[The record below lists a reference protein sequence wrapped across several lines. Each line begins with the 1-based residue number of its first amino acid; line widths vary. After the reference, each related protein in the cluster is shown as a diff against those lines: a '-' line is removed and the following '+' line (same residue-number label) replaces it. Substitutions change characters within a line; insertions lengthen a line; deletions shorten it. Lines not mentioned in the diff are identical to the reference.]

1 MGAVYHHNGVAMV
14 RMIAGTDLMNAT
26 VQVQGHQ
33 LLANV
38 SNGAEILNWNANSRL
53 LPRCE

>member
-1 MGAVYHHNGVAMV
+1 MGGVYHNDGIAMV
-14 RMIAGTDLMNAT
+14 RMTARTDLMKTT

-38 SNGAEILNWNANSRL
+38 SNGAEILN
-53 LPRCE
+53 

>member
-1 MGAVYHHNGVAMV
+1 MGDVYHRDGVAMV
-14 RMIAGTDLMNAT
+14 RMIARTDLMNAT

-38 SNGAEILNWNANSRL
+38 SNSSEILN
-53 LPRCE
+53 

>member
-1 MGAVYHHNGVAMV
+1 MGAVYHHDGVAMV
-14 RMIAGTDLMNAT
+14 RMIVGTDLMNAT

-38 SNGAEILNWNANSRL
+38 SNGAEILN
-53 LPRCE
+53 